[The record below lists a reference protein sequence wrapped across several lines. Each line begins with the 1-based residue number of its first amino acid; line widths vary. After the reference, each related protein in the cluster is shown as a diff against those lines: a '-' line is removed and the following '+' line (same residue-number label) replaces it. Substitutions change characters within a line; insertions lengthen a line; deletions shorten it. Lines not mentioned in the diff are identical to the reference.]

1 MILDER
7 LLTSS
12 EKRSIQ
18 YLHQPSQPSTITTS
32 INLLLSDIIDMISYW
47 KLVIGGL
54 RPQAIRIKLLLLD
67 EIIFYVYLNVMNE
80 QAKKLPLLKH
90 WSLLVNLSQS
100 INTYLRMS
108 EQLFLNRFRGI
119 SPWRVS
125 LNLYLAG
132 TTDQLQQPR

>member
-90 WSLLVNLSQS
+90 
-100 INTYLRMS
+100 
-108 EQLFLNRFRGI
+108 
-119 SPWRVS
+119 
-125 LNLYLAG
+125 
-132 TTDQLQQPR
+132 